1 MALHGEARNHSEQIT
16 AKTHA
21 TYLARCNTCAAMN
34 HVFEVPCL
42 VTKITAIGNTDKAE
56 CIGKKQ
62 ELCVVVRL
70 PGRNGKMPIHAGA
83 STSSAARQ
91 EPEPDA
97 VLLLRMNT
105 AANIGDMLEVEGVKL
120 RVTHVEAVP
129 DVVGKLD
136 YYQVEATEWNRG
148 DPADQDRGPIDT

>member
-1 MALHGEARNHSEQIT
+1 
-16 AKTHA
+16 
-21 TYLARCNTCAAMN
+21 MN

-42 VTKITAIGNTDKAE
+42 VTKIAAIGNTDKAE
-56 CIGKKQ
+56 SVGKKQ
-62 ELCVVVRL
+62 ELCAVVRL
-70 PGRNGKMPIHAGA
+70 PGRGGKLPVHAGA
-83 STSSAARQ
+83 STSSAA

-120 RVTHVEAVP
+120 RVTHVEAVR

-136 YYQVEATEWNRG
+136 YYQVEATEWNN
-148 DPADQDRGPIDT
+148 PA